1 MDVEGFEEDALGA
14 LVAEVGD
21 ITVSIGVRG
30 DNITLEQ
37 PGDGDET
44 DIIMLNNVDQ
54 VEELIAR
61 LQTWVNSQENL

>member
-1 MDVEGFEEDALGA
+1 MDVEGFEEDAFGA

-61 LQTWVNSQENL
+61 LQAFVDSQ